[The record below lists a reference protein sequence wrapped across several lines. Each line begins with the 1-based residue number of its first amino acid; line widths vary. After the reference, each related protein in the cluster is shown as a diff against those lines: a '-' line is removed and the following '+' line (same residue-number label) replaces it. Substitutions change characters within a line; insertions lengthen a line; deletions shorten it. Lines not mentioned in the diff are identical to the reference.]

1 MQFRRCNPMFG
12 CPFGLFMVG
21 VLYFD
26 RQYAIFLIG
35 IAILMTIG
43 LLLNERRFSRE
54 YDRRIQ
60 QFLEHQRDVYATP
73 NQNNGELVGKFLT
86 ADNNQIHQ
94 VICNVDDPNI
104 IQLFVKPYD
113 ESDEDSIQ
121 CGICYNDVI
130 ESDIVLYHSTCGEG
144 HTMCG
149 ECLKKLM
156 FQQSDDNNGSG
167 ERICV
172 KYRCPYCREYNII
185 YETTGNV

>member
-1 MQFRRCNPMFG
+1 MRFRRCNPIFG
-12 CPFGLFMVG
+12 CPLGLFVVG

-26 RQYAIFLIG
+26 RQYAIFLIC

-43 LLLNERRFSRE
+43 LLLNERKFNRE
-54 YDRRIQ
+54 YDRRIE
-60 QFLEHQRDVYATP
+60 QFLENQRDIYATP
-73 NQNNGELVGKFLT
+73 NQNTGELVSKFLT
-86 ADNNQIHQ
+86 ADNNQLHQ
-94 VICNVDDPNI
+94 AVSNTNEQHTIR
-104 IQLFVKPYD
+104 LFVKPYD
-113 ESDEDSIQ
+113 ESNEDTIK

-149 ECLKKLM
+149 ECLKKLL
-156 FQQSDDNNGSG
+156 FQQSDSNGSG

-185 YETTGNV
+185 YETNGNV